1 MNVWQIVLVIL
12 GNTGFFAL
20 IQTIIQ
26 NRNSKKGILSRILES
41 VAELKKQMKK
51 QEKDNC
57 RTQLLLLMSA
67 YPQDI
72 HELMTVAEHYFQ
84 DLHGNWYMTTLFR
97 GYLKK
102 NNITPP
108 VWLSEVA
115 ASNRKETG

>member
-41 VAELKKQMKK
+41 IAELKKQMKK

-57 RTQLLLLMSA
+57 RTQLLLLISD
-67 YPQDI
+67 YP
-72 HELMTVAEHYFQ
+72 HERQEIMTLAKYYFD
-84 DLHGNWYMTTLFR
+84 DLEGNWYASSIFR
-97 GYLKK
+97 SWLEKNDIPEPYWFGKK
-102 NNITPP
+102 HKK
-108 VWLSEVA
+108 
-115 ASNRKETG
+115 KETEE